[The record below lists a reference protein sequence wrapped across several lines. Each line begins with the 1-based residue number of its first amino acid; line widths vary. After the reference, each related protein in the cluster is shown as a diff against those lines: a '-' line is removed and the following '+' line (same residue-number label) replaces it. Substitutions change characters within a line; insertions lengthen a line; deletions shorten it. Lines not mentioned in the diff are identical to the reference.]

1 MLFAIQAKKVFHSMF
16 PEEEFLPRVPDPED
30 VITED
35 MDDSQSQ
42 PFPSV
47 ETSENQSPDVGTPE
61 NQPPDVEN
69 PENQPTDANENEAT
83 PSIE

>member
-1 MLFAIQAKKVFHSMF
+1 MF

-35 MDDSQSQ
+35 VDDSQSQ
-42 PFPSV
+42 TFPRV
-47 ETSENQSPDVGTPE
+47 ETSENQSPDVETPE

-83 PSIE
+83 PSIEWKKNFLYRFI